1 MPRART
7 ARAHGPPGAR
17 AVALHPGPGRRTA
30 TVMCRR
36 RPSGRRGSPPP
47 GRDLRN
53 TGRPPA
59 PCGRPT
65 TTGRARPAG
74 PRGPRDRR
82 SEGGPD
88 VQDRGPLPD
97 GGDDLHD
104 DHARG
109 GADDP
114 AEDFPAPAGRD
125 ADSVPVP
132 RAAAGAAAD
141 PPPPPDS
148 EPHGMVP
155 PGRGNLGIVGLRP
168 RRQTGAPGTRHG
180 ERLTARPAT
189 GLTVAPEVKAP
200 AQRRTGL

>member
-1 MPRART
+1 MRE
-7 ARAHGPPGAR
+7 AHDDGQ
-17 AVALHPGPGRRTA
+17 
-30 TVMCRR
+30 
-36 RPSGRRGSPPP
+36 SP
-47 GRDLRN
+47 
-53 TGRPPA
+53 A
-59 PCGRPT
+59 SRPT
-65 TTGRARPAG
+65 RAPATGAPKAG
-74 PRGPRDRR
+74 RTSMTG
-82 SEGGPD
+82 
-88 VQDRGPLPD
+88 GPLPD

-155 PGRGNLGIVGLRP
+155 PGRGNLGIVGLGP